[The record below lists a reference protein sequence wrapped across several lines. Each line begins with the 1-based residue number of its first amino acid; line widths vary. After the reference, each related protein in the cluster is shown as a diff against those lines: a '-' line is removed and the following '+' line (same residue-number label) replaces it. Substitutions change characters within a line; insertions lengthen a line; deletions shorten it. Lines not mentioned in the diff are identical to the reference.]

1 MRQIAAILAL
11 SIVLAGCGN
20 GSSTATPAPSG
31 TTTGSGG
38 AENASG
44 RTTAS
49 APLAGEW
56 KGKIEIPAAQK
67 DDPGAKLGEAFSE
80 MMSFKLEIK
89 PDDTYVMT
97 AFVVPITGK
106 LTRNGDEITL
116 TPEKIMG
123 MTPEEYKKANADKP
137 NTMEPDM
144 KPLKGKVNEDNSKI
158 TFIDDKDQKGNLVF
172 SRVPAKVVGASTV
185 TPEEQKFVS
194 EYKGQI
200 DRTKIKPEDKST
212 LAMEPYLKL
221 NLDADNTFHM
231 SVGMDM
237 DGTWKLTGDKIT
249 LTPKDASFKG
259 PNGEAPQFKIDG
271 EKLVPIG
278 ATTPFYFVKK

>member
-1 MRQIAAILAL
+1 MPDA
-11 SIVLAGCGN
+11 
-20 GSSTATPAPSG
+20 
-31 TTTGSGG
+31 
-38 AENASG
+38 
-44 RTTAS
+44 
-49 APLAGEW
+49 
-56 KGKIEIPAAQK
+56 KK
-67 DDPGAKLGEAFSE
+67 DDPSAKLGEAFAN
-80 MMSFKLEIK
+80 MMSFKLEIN

-97 AFVVPITGK
+97 ALVVPITGK

-123 MTPEEYKKANADKP
+123 MSPEEYKKANANKQGA
-137 NTMEPDM
+137 MEPDM

-158 TFIDDKDQKGNLVF
+158 TFIDEQQGKGNLVF

-194 EYKGQI
+194 AYKGQI
-200 DRTKIKPEDKST
+200 DKTKLKGDDKSA

-221 NLDADNTFHM
+221 SLDADNTFHM

-271 EKLVPIG
+271 DKLVPIG